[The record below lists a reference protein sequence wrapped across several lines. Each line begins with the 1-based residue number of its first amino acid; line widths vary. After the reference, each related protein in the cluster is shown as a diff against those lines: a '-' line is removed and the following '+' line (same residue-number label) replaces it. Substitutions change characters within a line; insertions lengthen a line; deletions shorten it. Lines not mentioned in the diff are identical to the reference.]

1 LDKKINKIGM
11 RTIITNKE
19 NYFTALQKIGEKMVE
34 KYIQNLWSMPRVCQD
49 DFSNQSE
56 RKSY

>member
-11 RTIITNKE
+11 TNKE